1 MFIALVCYSPKGFL
15 AKCHH
20 CAFCQISC
28 GVGGPPQ
35 LFSFICL
42 VFSIVYYF
50 PDHTDLSLHV
60 YSFFVVSFS
69 VFSVAQFSL
78 FSTLNVTSETNV
90 MVHVFNPC
98 TWEIKTSLVYIVSW
112 DIQCYRERP
121 CLRKKKK
128 RKERKGKKKDLS
140 QKASLTLIKGFYLFA
155 YVLTSW
161 KSNSGLLITIFPNP
175 NTLIHSNYF
184 FK

>member
-1 MFIALVCYSPKGFL
+1 
-15 AKCHH
+15 
-20 CAFCQISC
+20 
-28 GVGGPPQ
+28 
-35 LFSFICL
+35 

-128 RKERKGKKKDLS
+128 RKERKGKKKIYLREGFSDLN
-140 QKASLTLIKGFYLFA
+140 KGILFICICAHILEIKLGSSHNYLPKPKH
-155 YVLTSW
+155 T
-161 KSNSGLLITIFPNP
+161 
-175 NTLIHSNYF
+175 HS
-184 FK
+184 